1 MVLARTLLDLDKRVR
16 CLLLQGKSDQILSH
30 LLKRPAA
37 QWQTNTRWYR
47 EVVRNGVKE
56 IKKEFAM
63 DA

>member
-1 MVLARTLLDLDKRVR
+1 
-16 CLLLQGKSDQILSH
+16 LQGKSDQILSH

-47 EVVRNGVKE
+47 EVVHNGGKE
-56 IKKEFAM
+56 IEKEFAM